1 MYLSS
6 PHVTVQS
13 PSMPLALGWLRVTV
27 KEPRVAVAGDTEI
40 GGQISAE
47 LLTCPGCQEE
57 ASLTSDKVL
66 PTPWERPG
74 GHGRTGGGV

>member
-1 MYLSS
+1 ML
-6 PHVTVQS
+6 PVQR

-57 ASLTSDKVL
+57 ASLTPDKVL
-66 PTPWERPG
+66 PTPWERSSR
-74 GHGRTGGGV
+74 HGRTEGGV